1 MKHLLP
7 ELMSLLRTD
16 MDILD
21 TDLPTLTIPSS
32 TSLVDAFCLFNTSSY
47 LFIQDD
53 GPLLGYIAVSDVL
66 HAMMHAH
73 RLIEAYFETTLETAG
88 SALTLI
94 NEDAKVA
101 YWTTGAEHVFSI
113 SKKDIIGQ
121 PAADFFPPDR
131 LQSLKT
137 LYTGETVYRKQHQP
151 RPDLFAL
158 INARPVQLDGHIVGA
173 VAAEVDITT
182 EIRLHQELLH
192 MTSKVQHLEKAVAR
206 LRPELDP
213 FARIKGSSPV
223 IKQCMETIR
232 KISTTSATVLIL
244 GESGTGK
251 ELFAKAIHDLRELQ
265 TAPFIAI
272 NCGAIPASLFE
283 SELFGYEKGAFS
295 GADPKGKKGKIELAE
310 GGTLFLDEIGE
321 MPLELQVKLL
331 RVLQEK
337 SYFPVGGTRMNQ
349 ANCRIIAATNQNL
362 MSMIARNQFR
372 EDLYYR
378 LNVINLV
385 IPPLRMRKEDIYEL
399 TQTFLQEF
407 SLLYN
412 RHIELVPPEVFKL
425 LFQYDWPGNVRELRN
440 VIERLTILTTDGEVK
455 QEYLPDTLTS
465 LTMQEQ
471 SEIQLTSGIHSHE
484 SNEYQQRQDSAG
496 AGAEQEPRTVA
507 NVDEL
512 DTSDDSELVS
522 GVTYQQKLDT
532 YEAQLLIQYLKAA
545 GGNKRTLAKHLGI
558 SRATLYN
565 RMKRL
570 GL

>member
-7 ELMSLLRTD
+7 ELMTLLRTN
-16 MDILD
+16 MSILD
-21 TDLPTLTIPSS
+21 SGLSMPVIPS
-32 TSLVDAFCLFNTSSY
+32 TTGLAEAIPLFNTSPY
-47 LFIQDD
+47 LLVQDD

-66 HAMMHAH
+66 QEMMHAH
-73 RLIEAYFETTLETAG
+73 RLMEAYFETTLETAG

-94 NEDAKVA
+94 NEEAKVT
-101 YWTTGAEHVFSI
+101 YWTSGAEHVFSI
-113 SKKDIIGQ
+113 NKKDIIGK

-158 INARPVQLDGHIVGA
+158 INARPVQLDGRIVGA

-206 LRPELDP
+206 LRPDSDP
-213 FARIKGSSPV
+213 FSRIKGSSPV
-223 IKQCMETIR
+223 INQCLETIR

-251 ELFAKAIHDLRELQ
+251 ELFAKAIHDLREPQ

-272 NCGAIPASLFE
+272 NCGAIPGSLFE

-337 SYFPVGGTRMNQ
+337 SYFPVGGTRMKQ
-349 ANCRIIAATNQNL
+349 ASCRIIAATNQNL
-362 MSMIARNQFR
+362 LGMIARNQFR

-385 IPPLRMRKEDIYEL
+385 IPPLRKRKEDIYEL

-440 VIERLTILTTDGEVK
+440 VIERITILTTDGEVK
-455 QEYLPDTLTS
+455 PEYLPDTFIAS
-465 LTMQEQ
+465 MDQEQ
-471 SEIQLTSGIHSHE
+471 SILHEAVQLHPQPGLESVSSSSPESSDPSVPIHE
-484 SNEYQQRQDSAG
+484 VKKE
-496 AGAEQEPRTVA
+496 EP
-507 NVDEL
+507 L
-512 DTSDDSELVS
+512 DTSTLS
-522 GVTYQQKLDT
+522 YQEKLDT
-532 YEAQLLIQYLKAA
+532 YESDLLLQYLKAA
-545 GGNKRTLAKHLGI
+545 GGNKRTLARQLGI

>member
-7 ELMSLLRTD
+7 ELMTLLRTD
-16 MDILD
+16 MIILD
-21 TDLPTLTIPSS
+21 SGLSMPAIPS
-32 TSLVDAFCLFNTSSY
+32 TTGLEDAIPLFNTSPY
-47 LFIQDD
+47 LLVQDD
-53 GPLLGYIAVSDVL
+53 GPPLGYIAVSDVL
-66 HAMMHAH
+66 QEMMHAH
-73 RLIEAYFETTLETAG
+73 RLMEAYFETTLETAG

-94 NEDAKVA
+94 NEEAKVT
-101 YWTTGAEHVFSI
+101 YWTSGAEHVFSI
-113 SKKDIIGQ
+113 NKKDIIGK

-158 INARPVQLDGHIVGA
+158 INARPVQLDGRIVGA

-206 LRPELDP
+206 LRPDSDP

-223 IKQCMETIR
+223 INHCLETIR

-251 ELFAKAIHDLRELQ
+251 ELFAKAIHDLREPQ

-272 NCGAIPASLFE
+272 NCGAIPGSLFE

-337 SYFPVGGTRMNQ
+337 SYFPVGGTRMKQ
-349 ANCRIIAATNQNL
+349 ASCRIIAATNQNL
-362 MSMIARNQFR
+362 LGMIARNQFR

-385 IPPLRMRKEDIYEL
+385 IPPLRKRKEDIYEL

-440 VIERLTILTTDGEVK
+440 VIERITILTTDGEVK
-455 QEYLPDTLTS
+455 PEYLPDTFISSIDQAQSILNETVQLHPQPGLESGSSRLPGSSDPAVSIHEGEQDESQDTS
-465 LTMQEQ
+465 TLSYQEQ
-471 SEIQLTSGIHSHE
+471 
-484 SNEYQQRQDSAG
+484 
-496 AGAEQEPRTVA
+496 
-507 NVDEL
+507 
-512 DTSDDSELVS
+512 
-522 GVTYQQKLDT
+522 LDT
-532 YEAQLLIQYLKAA
+532 YESELLLQYLKAA
-545 GGNKRTLAKHLGI
+545 GGNKRTLARQLGI